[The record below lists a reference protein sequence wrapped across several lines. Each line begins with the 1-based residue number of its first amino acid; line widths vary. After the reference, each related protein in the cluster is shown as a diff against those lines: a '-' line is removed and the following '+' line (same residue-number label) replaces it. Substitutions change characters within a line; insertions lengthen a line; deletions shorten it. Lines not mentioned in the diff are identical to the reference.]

1 MDAVIMKI
9 LDMSISASYLIMAVL
24 LIRLLVS
31 RLPKKFICMLWGLVF
46 VRLVMPFEPESGLSL
61 LPAASPVDRFVSYQ
75 NVQHVGSA
83 VTGADG
89 SVSGALSEHGTLSEN
104 GMGTLSS
111 SAAGMDFTE
120 ILWTCAFVLWLAGV
134 ILLAV
139 LAWRSYSTLKQRVSG
154 AQLLCDGIYYTPQI
168 QSPFILG
175 IFRPKIYVPFT
186 DLAAEE
192 GVIAHEKAHLKRFDY
207 IAKPLAYGIVVLH
220 WFNPLV
226 WAAFGKLCKDI
237 ESACDEKV
245 VSAMALPE
253 RKAYSASLLAFASDN
268 GKSGFCPLAFGE
280 VGVKERV
287 KNVLRFKKPG
297 KLLLCIGVILLIC
310 ACLFFM
316 TGPVRCPKELEKAV
330 SRALL
335 SEEYD
340 AMNAEVE
347 GGDADFLDSEAVGE
361 GHIIW
366 RVEKDGDETKVYANT
381 STGRYGFVND
391 NFVEQSGSGA
401 IPAILY
407 FTGGDKYTFDRIE
420 YSADGDQNRESI
432 KEMFPKLL
440 EWKALKA
447 DDAYGRLKQQK
458 EAYAAAYLEKI
469 GRKAEIGDYL
479 DFDFRLWSDGF
490 PAEISEEIAKD
501 YPDYGIYEGAS
512 EHFHGGKRCVYQVE
526 TDHKSTI
533 VFSHYLYYK
542 SPLFERITIEVKDD
556 TYTES
561 VACGRGL

>member
-1 MDAVIMKI
+1 MDAVMMKL

-24 LIRLLVS
+24 LIRLLIS

-46 VRLVMPFEPESGLSL
+46 VRLVMPFELESGLSL
-61 LPAASPVDRFVSYQ
+61 LPAESPVERAVSYQ
-75 NVQHVGSA
+75 NIPSVESA
-83 VTGADG
+83 VTGAGG
-89 SVSGALSEHGTLSEN
+89 SVSQPLSEN
-104 GMGTLSS
+104 GTGLISSTQGMNLS
-111 SAAGMDFTE
+111 E
-120 ILWTCAFVLWLAGV
+120 ILWTGAFVLWLAGV
-134 ILLAV
+134 IV
-139 LAWRSYSTLKQRVSG
+139 LSVWAWRSYKNLKKKVSG
-154 AQLLCDGIYYTPQI
+154 ARLLCEGIYYTPQI

-175 IFRPKIYVPFT
+175 ILRPIIYVPFT
-186 DLAAEE
+186 DLAAEK

-207 IAKPLAYGIVVLH
+207 LTKPLAYGILVLH

-226 WAAFGKLCKDI
+226 WAAFGGFCKDI

-297 KLLLCIGVILLIC
+297 KWLLCIGAGFLVC

-316 TGPVRCPKELEKAV
+316 TGPVRCPKDLEIAV
-330 SRALL
+330 SQALL
-335 SEEYD
+335 SEASD
-340 AMNAEVE
+340 AM
-347 GGDADFLDSEAVGE
+347 DYEAAGE

-366 RVEKDGDETKVYANT
+366 RVEKDGDKTRVYANT
-381 STGRYGFVND
+381 SVGQYGFMND

-407 FTGGDKYTFDRIE
+407 FTGGDKYIFDRIE
-420 YSADGDQNRESI
+420 YPADGEQNRKSI

-440 EWKALKA
+440 EWKAMNA
-447 DDAYGRLKQQK
+447 DGSYGRLEKQK

-469 GRKAEIGDYL
+469 GRKAPIGDYG

-490 PAEISEEIAKD
+490 PVAISEEIAKD
-501 YPDYGIYEGAS
+501 YPDYGIYEGTS

-542 SPLFERITIEVKDD
+542 SPLFERITIEVKGD